1 MPTKIMYY
9 TIVTEDMPEDVENT
23 AILYLQ
29 KLMDERGLD
38 EDTIESRCY
47 ATQQLAE
54 TNVQVV
60 SLRLSYQHEN
70 PNDAVGVVL
79 PMLRYL
85 MEKYA
90 GLAFAFDGMKFHDI
104 GRN

>member
-1 MPTKIMYY
+1 MTTKIMYY
-9 TIVTEDMPEDVENT
+9 TIITEDGSEDVEDT

-29 KLMDERGLD
+29 TLLNERGLD

-54 TNVQVV
+54 TNVQVI
-60 SLRLSYQHEN
+60 SLRLSYQHEY
-70 PNDAVGVVL
+70 PDGGVGVVL

>member
-1 MPTKIMYY
+1 MTTKIMYY

-23 AILYLQ
+23 AFLYLQ
-29 KLMDERGLD
+29 TLLDERGID
-38 EDTIESRCY
+38 EDTVESRCY

-54 TNVQVV
+54 TNVQVI
-60 SLRLSYQHEN
+60 SLRLSYQHEY
-70 PNDAVGVVL
+70 PDGAVGVAL

-104 GRN
+104 RRN